1 MLVYFWKSWETLTLL
16 KNLQWKILEKS
27 KQQVSLVPNIIHH
40 NILWRSLGC
49 RVIIEFVYCTLI
61 LLWREHSAYR
71 LVIKLCS
78 AYLILQPWCII
89 IITICFNNRR
99 LYCGIIIVSGVSTVK
114 YSIVVVIRVYIIG
127 QPYAYVL
134 VLGWYRRVKSC
145 VYTLNWWGSM
155 YGSSFFLGWGGWEN

>member
-16 KNLQWKILEKS
+16 KNVQWKTLEKS

-61 LLWREHSAYR
+61 LWREHSVHR

-78 AYLILQPWCII
+78 AYLILQPWCTIT
-89 IITICFNNRR
+89 ITICVNKRK
-99 LYCGIIIVSGVSTVK
+99 LYCWIITVSGVSTVK

-127 QPYAYVL
+127 QPYACVSAGL
-134 VLGWYRRVKSC
+134 V
-145 VYTLNWWGSM
+145 
-155 YGSSFFLGWGGWEN
+155 